1 MATTDAKP
9 GFRLPWSADR
19 GDAATPA
26 EQDATTTDAQV
37 EPTHDHEVETP
48 AMIDAPASEAGSAVD
63 PSPESSAAADADA
76 ETPTEAAPAEA
87 TPPAPTAA
95 ATPAPSPAPARKPNK
110 LMADLTRAMQGAA
123 EQAREESMTRL
134 AADAKAYIE
143 SIHATSAT
151 EATELRRL
159 ADDDVAAIREWS
171 KQEIARIREETES
184 RISGRKGS
192 LEREIEEHAAAIERR
207 IERVQSRVASFEA
220 EMADFFER
228 LTAEQD
234 PTRLAAMAET
244 LPEPPSFDAEMD
256 AADSPAAVSAPEPI
270 AAPVAVAE
278 PVEPVTETV
287 EPAVESPTEAV
298 ESPTEAVAATTTES
312 AAVATPWP
320 TEPTGAW
327 GAAPAPEAGTDAGD
341 LFSIGGDDAPA
352 DGDPRL
358 AALGFDLAAAEAE
371 AAAFNDADAAPD
383 EDIPTI
389 ADDALAAR
397 LAGLVPDADASGE
410 SLTTR
415 VIVVG
420 LVSVASIAG
429 FKRHLSR
436 VPGVENVG
444 VSSGPDGEFVFA
456 VSRGK
461 DLDLNTAITT
471 LPGFAARI
479 TGESDGDLHVT
490 ARDPESEG

>member
-19 GDAATPA
+19 GDAATTA
-26 EQDATTTDAQV
+26 EEATTTDAQV
-37 EPTHDHEVETP
+37 EPTHDDEVETP
-48 AMIDAPASEAGSAVD
+48 AMIDAPASEAGSTVD
-63 PSPESSAAADADA
+63 TSTESPTAPGADAQ
-76 ETPTEAAPAEA
+76 TPTEAAPAT

-95 ATPAPSPAPARKPNK
+95 ATPAPTPVPARKPNK

-123 EQAREESMTRL
+123 EQAREESLARL
-134 AADAKAYIE
+134 TADAKAFIE
-143 SIHATSAT
+143 SIHASSAA

-159 ADDDVAAIREWS
+159 ADDDVAAIRDWS
-171 KQEIARIREETES
+171 KQEIARIREETET

-256 AADSPAAVSAPEPI
+256 GTDGPAAAAPEPI
-270 AAPVAVAE
+270 AEPVAVAVAE
-278 PVEPVTETV
+278 PVAETTD
-287 EPAVESPTEAV
+287 SP
-298 ESPTEAVAATTTES
+298 ESPTEAVAETPTERT
-312 AAVATPWP
+312 ADATPWP

-327 GAAPAPEAGTDAGD
+327 GAAPAPEAGSDAGD
-341 LFSIGGDDAPA
+341 LFSIGGDDAPTE
-352 DGDPRL
+352 GDPRL
-358 AALGFDLAAAEAE
+358 AALGFDMAAAEAE

-415 VIVVG
+415 VVVVG

-456 VSRGK
+456 VTRGP

>member
-1 MATTDAKP
+1 
-9 GFRLPWSADR
+9 
-19 GDAATPA
+19 
-26 EQDATTTDAQV
+26 
-37 EPTHDHEVETP
+37 
-48 AMIDAPASEAGSAVD
+48 
-63 PSPESSAAADADA
+63 
-76 ETPTEAAPAEA
+76 
-87 TPPAPTAA
+87 
-95 ATPAPSPAPARKPNK
+95 
-110 LMADLTRAMQGAA
+110 
-123 EQAREESMTRL
+123 
-134 AADAKAYIE
+134 
-143 SIHATSAT
+143 
-151 EATELRRL
+151 
-159 ADDDVAAIREWS
+159 
-171 KQEIARIREETES
+171 
-184 RISGRKGS
+184 
-192 LEREIEEHAAAIERR
+192 
-207 IERVQSRVASFEA
+207 
-220 EMADFFER
+220 
-228 LTAEQD
+228 
-234 PTRLAAMAET
+234 
-244 LPEPPSFDAEMD
+244 MD